1 MTYVIEINVQLYLR
15 QTILSV
21 LSIQKMYYEILFH
34 NIHISPLL
42 RKKNYVRYTAF
53 ITELFAKAFHFL
65 SFSVLSSHRNSKYL
79 KKSIEECD
87 SYKR

>member
-53 ITELFAKAFHFL
+53 ITELFAKAFHF
-65 SFSVLSSHRNSKYL
+65 FHFP
-79 KKSIEECD
+79 
-87 SYKR
+87 SYRHIKRRQTIGARIFK